1 MPTVLLTW
9 EAIVGCSVARNHLE
23 ILQCDYQ
30 VINVEAISAG
40 HKTMH
45 MFMSHSLYTGG
56 PQ

>member
-1 MPTVLLTW
+1 MPDVLLTW

-30 VINVEAISAG
+30 VINIEAISAG

-45 MFMSHSLYTGG
+45 TFMVNLYVT
-56 PQ
+56 